1 MFLKKVVAVS
11 VACVVVCGGVNLIA
25 AEDVKKPVP
34 FKESVKAKAQTVTEK
49 AKNITATA
57 QVKVQAVKEKAK
69 NIDVAATEKKA
80 KDAKDQAAAGMQKVS
95 EQAEKAAG
103 DLKDKGHEKPAPD
116 LKKRAA
122 NWNPV
127 QKALKIWGS
136 KSLFI

>member
-103 DLKDKGHEKPAPD
+103 DLKDKGHEKTGSG
-116 LKKRAA
+116 LE
-122 NWNPV
+122 
-127 QKALKIWGS
+127 KAGS
-136 KSLFI
+136 KLESGAEGLKNLGK